1 MAVLTN
7 LSVPTTSKSAPG
19 TIMPKMQYRF
29 RVSFGFDTS
38 EVITSNVISVT
49 RPTLSHD
56 EVTLDT
62 YNSRIYLAGK
72 HTWEPVSIIIR
83 DDVANTV
90 INQID
95 SQMSKQIDMVN
106 QASPKS
112 GAAYKFQCDIETLD
126 GGNTTATVLDSWEL
140 YGCYIQNVAY
150 GESNYAT
157 SEAQQITVTLRYDS
171 AQHKADGTAD
181 LLVGGQ
187 VSGGTDLATA
197 NGTVSVG

>member
-7 LSVPTTSKSAPG
+7 LSVPTTSNSAPG

-38 EVITSNVISVT
+38 QVVTANVVSVT

-72 HTWEPVSIIIR
+72 HTREAVTITIR
-83 DDVANTV
+83 DDVANSV
-90 INQID
+90 ITQID
-95 SQMSKQIDMVN
+95 HQMSNQIDMVN

-112 GAAYKFQCDIETLD
+112 GGAYKFQCDIETLD
-126 GGNTTATVLDSWEL
+126 GGNAEAVTLDKWEL

-157 SEAQQITVTLRYDS
+157 SEAQIVTVTLRYDN
-171 AQHKADGTAD
+171 AQHLGGDNGPD
-181 LLVGGQ
+181 LFVGGDT
-187 VSGGTDLATA
+187 TDTTIVATA
-197 NGTVSVG
+197 NG

>member
-7 LSVPTTSKSAPG
+7 LSVPTTSNSAPG

-38 EVITSNVISVT
+38 EVVTSNVISVT

-72 HTWEPVSIIIR
+72 HTWEAVSIVIR
-83 DDVANTV
+83 DDVANSV
-90 INQID
+90 ITQID
-95 SQMSKQIDMVN
+95 NQMSKQIDMVN
-106 QASPKS
+106 QASPQS
-112 GAAYKFQCDIETLD
+112 GSSYKFQCNIETLD
-126 GGNTTATVLDSWEL
+126 GGNTTATVLDKWEL

-157 SEAQQITVTLRYDS
+157 SEAQQITVTLRYDN
-171 AQHKADGTAD
+171 AQHLGGDKGPD
-181 LLVGGQ
+181 LFVGG
-187 VSGGTDLATA
+187 STAGGTDQATA
-197 NGTVSVG
+197 NGQ

>member
-7 LSVPTTSKSAPG
+7 LSVPTTSNTAPG

-29 RVSFGFDTS
+29 RVTFGFDTS
-38 EVITSNVISVT
+38 EVVTSNVISVT

-72 HTWEPVSIIIR
+72 HTWEAVTITIR
-83 DDVANTV
+83 DDVSNSV
-90 INQID
+90 IKQID
-95 SQMSKQIDMVN
+95 QQMSNQMDMVN
-106 QASPKS
+106 QASPKA
-112 GAAYKFQCDIETLD
+112 GMAYKFQTNIETLD
-126 GGNTTATVLDSWEL
+126 GGNAEAETLDKWEL

-157 SEAQQITVTLRYDS
+157 SEAQQITVTIRYDN
-171 AQHKADGTAD
+171 AQHFAGTEELYGEGNGQDGD
-181 LLVGGQ
+181 N
-187 VSGGTDLATA
+187 ATA
-197 NGTVSVG
+197 

>member
-7 LSVPTTSKSAPG
+7 LSVPTTSNSAPG

-90 INQID
+90 ITQID
-95 SQMSKQIDMVN
+95 NQMSRQIDMVN
-106 QASPKS
+106 QASPQS
-112 GAAYKFQCDIETLD
+112 GSAYKFQCNIETLD
-126 GGNTTATVLDSWEL
+126 GGNTTATVLDKWEL
-140 YGCYIQNVAY
+140 YGCYIQNVSY

-157 SEAQQITVTLRYDS
+157 SEAQQITVTLRYDN
-171 AQHKADGTAD
+171 AQHLADGTAN
-181 LLVGGQ
+181 LLVGGE
-187 VSGGTDLATA
+187 VAGGTDLATA
-197 NGTVSVG
+197 NGQ

>member
-7 LSVPTTSKSAPG
+7 LSVPTTSNTAPG

-29 RVSFGFDTS
+29 RVSFGFDTN
-38 EVITSNVISVT
+38 EVVTSNVVSVT

-72 HTWEPVSIIIR
+72 HTWEAVTITIR
-83 DDVANTV
+83 DDVANSV
-90 INQID
+90 IKQID
-95 SQMSKQIDMVN
+95 NQMSNQIDMVN
-106 QASPKS
+106 QASPKAGS
-112 GAAYKFQCDIETLD
+112 AYKFQTNIETLD
-126 GGNTTATVLDSWEL
+126 GGNAEAETLDKWEL

-157 SEAQQITVTLRYDS
+157 SDAQIVTVTIRYDN
-171 AQHKADGTAD
+171 AQHFAGTEELFIKGSD
-181 LLVGGQ
+181 NG
-187 VSGGTDLATA
+187 SDLATA
-197 NGTVSVG
+197 NG

>member
-7 LSVPTTSKSAPG
+7 LSVPLTKGSAPG

-38 EVITSNVISVT
+38 EVVTSNVISVT

-83 DDVANTV
+83 DDVANSV
-90 INQID
+90 ITQID
-95 SQMSKQIDMVN
+95 NQMSKQIDMIN
-106 QASPKS
+106 QASPQS
-112 GAAYKFQCDIETLD
+112 GSAYKFQCNIETLD
-126 GGNTTATVLDSWEL
+126 GGNTTATILDKWEL
-140 YGCYIQNVAY
+140 FGCYIQNVAY

-157 SEAQQITVTLRYDS
+157 SEAQQITVTLRYDN

-181 LLVGGQ
+181 LLVGGETT
-187 VSGGTDLATA
+187 GGTDQATA
-197 NGTVSVG
+197 NGQ

>member
-7 LSVPTTSKSAPG
+7 LSVPTTSNTAPG

-38 EVITSNVISVT
+38 EVTTSNVVSVT

-72 HTWEPVSIIIR
+72 HTWEAVTITIR
-83 DDVANTV
+83 DDVGNSV
-90 INQID
+90 IKQID
-95 SQMSKQIDMVN
+95 NQMSNQIDMVN
-106 QASPKS
+106 QASPKAGS
-112 GAAYKFQCDIETLD
+112 AYKFQCNIETLD
-126 GGNTTATVLDSWEL
+126 GGNAEATTLDKWEL

-157 SEAQQITVTLRYDS
+157 SEAQIVTVTIRYDN
-171 AQHKADGTAD
+171 AQHFAGTEELFIAGSD
-181 LLVGGQ
+181 NGSDQ
-187 VSGGTDLATA
+187 ATA
-197 NGTVSVG
+197 NG

>member
-7 LSVPTTSKSAPG
+7 LSVPKTSDTAPG

-38 EVITSNVISVT
+38 EVVTSNVVSVT

-72 HTWEPVSIIIR
+72 HTWEAVTITIR
-83 DDVANTV
+83 DDVSNTV
-90 INQID
+90 ITQINE
-95 SQMSKQIDMVN
+95 QMSRQIDMVN
-106 QASPKS
+106 QASPQS
-112 GAAYKFQCDIETLD
+112 GSGYKFQTNIETLD
-126 GGNTTATVLDSWEL
+126 GGNAEAETLDKWEL

-157 SEAQQITVTLRYDS
+157 SEAQIVTVTIRYDN
-171 AQHKADGTAD
+171 AQHKAFGTQD
-181 LLVGGQ
+181 LFTGGN
-187 VSGGTDLATA
+187 TDPTASLATS
-197 NGTVSVG
+197 NG

>member
-7 LSVPTTSKSAPG
+7 LSVPTTSNSAPG

-38 EVITSNVISVT
+38 QVVTANVVSVT

-72 HTWEPVSIIIR
+72 HTWEAVTITIR
-83 DDVANTV
+83 DDVANSV
-90 INQID
+90 ITQID
-95 SQMSKQIDMVN
+95 HQMSNQIDMVN

-112 GAAYKFQCDIETLD
+112 GGAYKFQCDIETLD
-126 GGNTTATVLDSWEL
+126 GGNTTATVLDKWEL

-157 SEAQQITVTLRYDS
+157 SEAQQITVTLRYDN
-171 AQHKADGTAD
+171 AQHLGENGTPD
-181 LLVGGQ
+181 LFTGGNVGNTTLVA
-187 VSGGTDLATA
+187 SA
-197 NGTVSVG
+197 NG

>member
-7 LSVPTTSKSAPG
+7 LSVPKTSDTAPG

-38 EVITSNVISVT
+38 EVVTSNIVSVT

-72 HTWEPVSIIIR
+72 HTWEAVTITIR
-83 DDVANTV
+83 DDVANSV
-90 INQID
+90 IKQID
-95 SQMSKQIDMVN
+95 NQMSNQIDMVN
-106 QASPKS
+106 QASPKAGS
-112 GAAYKFQCDIETLD
+112 AYKFQTNIETLD
-126 GGNTTATVLDSWEL
+126 GGNAEAETLDKWEL

-157 SEAQQITVTLRYDS
+157 SDAQIVTVTIRYDN
-171 AQHKADGTAD
+171 AQHFAGENDEELFIEGSD
-181 LLVGGQ
+181 NG
-187 VSGGTDLATA
+187 SDLATA
-197 NGTVSVG
+197 NG

>member
-7 LSVPTTSKSAPG
+7 LSVPTTSNSAPG

-29 RVSFGFDTS
+29 RVTFGFDTS
-38 EVITSNVISVT
+38 EVVTSNVISVT

-72 HTWEPVSIIIR
+72 HTWEAVSIVIR
-83 DDVANTV
+83 DDVANSV
-90 INQID
+90 ITQID
-95 SQMSKQIDMVN
+95 QQMSRQVDMVN
-106 QASPKS
+106 QASPLS
-112 GAAYKFQCDIETLD
+112 GSGYKFQCNIETLD
-126 GGNTTATVLDSWEL
+126 GGNTSAEVLDKWEL

-157 SEAQQITVTLRYDS
+157 SEAQQVTVTMRYDN
-171 AQHKADGTAD
+171 AQHLANGTQD
-181 LLVGGQ
+181 LLVGGE
-187 VSGGTDLATA
+187 TDPTASLATA
-197 NGTVSVG
+197 NG

>member
-7 LSVPTTSKSAPG
+7 LSVPTTSNSAPG

-29 RVSFGFDTS
+29 RVTFGFDTS
-38 EVITSNVISVT
+38 EVVTSNVISVT

-72 HTWEPVSIIIR
+72 HTWEAVSIVIR
-83 DDVANTV
+83 DDVSNSV
-90 INQID
+90 ITQID
-95 SQMSKQIDMVN
+95 QQMSRQVDMVN
-106 QASPKS
+106 QASPLS
-112 GAAYKFQCDIETLD
+112 GSGYKFQCNIETLD
-126 GGNTTATVLDSWEL
+126 GGNTSAEVLDKWEL

-157 SEAQQITVTLRYDS
+157 SEAQQVTVTMRYDN
-171 AQHKADGTAD
+171 AQHLANGTQD
-181 LLVGGQ
+181 LLVGGE
-187 VSGGTDLATA
+187 TDPTASLATA
-197 NGTVSVG
+197 NG

>member
-7 LSVPTTSKSAPG
+7 LSVPTTSNTAPG

-29 RVSFGFDTS
+29 RVTFGFDTS
-38 EVITSNVISVT
+38 EVVTSNVVSVT

-72 HTWEPVSIIIR
+72 HTWEAVSIVIR
-83 DDVANTV
+83 DDVSNSV
-90 INQID
+90 IRQID
-95 SQMSKQIDMVN
+95 QQMSNQMDMVN
-106 QASPKS
+106 QSSPKA
-112 GAAYKFQCDIETLD
+112 GQFYKFDTYIETLD
-126 GGNTTATVLDSWEL
+126 GGNAEAEVLDKWEL

-157 SEAQQITVTLRYDS
+157 SEAQQITVTIRYDN
-171 AQHKADGTAD
+171 AQHFAGTEELFVDGN
-181 LLVGGQ
+181 GN
-187 VSGGTDLATA
+187 SGDNAT
-197 NGTVSVG
+197 G